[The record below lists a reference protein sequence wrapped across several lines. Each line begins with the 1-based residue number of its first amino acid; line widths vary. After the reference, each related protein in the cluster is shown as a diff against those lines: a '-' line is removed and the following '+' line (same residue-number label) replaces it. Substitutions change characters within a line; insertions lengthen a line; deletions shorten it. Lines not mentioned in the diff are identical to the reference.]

1 MTKKNEAEY
10 DPSLT
15 QFLIDNGF
23 TNKLVPLIPLRGSW
37 VLPAD
42 PKCPDCH
49 NVTDTVREMRQMF
62 ESGCIFTLPGNLG
75 LGPWVDYV
83 FYTPISSD
91 EIRRKV
97 ALKAFL

>member
-1 MTKKNEAEY
+1 MNKAEY

-23 TNKLVPLIPLRGSW
+23 TTKLVPLIPREGSW

-42 PKCPDCH
+42 KRHPISQDLSS
-49 NVTDTVREMRQMF
+49 VIEELQREYGS
-62 ESGCIFTLPGNLG
+62 EGGCIFTLPGNVG
-75 LGPWVDYV
+75 LGPWETYV

-91 EIRRKV
+91 EIRRRV
-97 ALKAFL
+97 ANKAFL